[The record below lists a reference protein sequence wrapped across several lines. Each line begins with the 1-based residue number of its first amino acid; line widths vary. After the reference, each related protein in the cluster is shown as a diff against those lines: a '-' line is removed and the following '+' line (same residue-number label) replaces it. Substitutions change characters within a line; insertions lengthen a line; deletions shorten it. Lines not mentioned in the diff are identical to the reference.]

1 MDQPGTF
8 HARGLLTSKETDTA
22 CRLHGEA
29 EPQSRGDEGALSP
42 KETPRHTW
50 ASAVTGGEES
60 AWLGSGTTEV
70 QGSPSAPKPKSRAV
84 DGGSRTRDRVNGAR
98 LLSQAA
104 ARPRPDTEV
113 PSPLGA
119 SGAWGPAP
127 ESTPEPPRA
136 SENRVVGLPEGSG
149 EGRAASAH
157 EDPASG
163 RVQAFLETVLHDA
176 VQASE
181 GESHPDT
188 PTHTVCMRAYAHV
201 YLPIY
206 THACT
211 RTHTLQLTHTEA
223 QLINGRTVAR
233 RASWNPLNNALSRG
247 SNGSSLS

>member
-136 SENRVVGLPEGSG
+136 SENRVVGLPEGVG
-149 EGRAASAH
+149 GGLPRRAAAKEGRPLLTRTPQAGVYKPFWKPCFTMPSRPPKVNHTQILRHTRCA
-157 EDPASG
+157 
-163 RVQAFLETVLHDA
+163 RV
-176 VQASE
+176 
-181 GESHPDT
+181 
-188 PTHTVCMRAYAHV
+188 PTHTYTYPFTHMRARAH
-201 YLPIY
+201 
-206 THACT
+206 THY
-211 RTHTLQLTHTEA
+211 
-223 QLINGRTVAR
+223 N
-233 RASWNPLNNALSRG
+233 
-247 SNGSSLS
+247 